1 MQKNIVDTAKQ
12 AMQRA
17 IEHELDLKS
26 LFPLSA
32 TSSATFH
39 IADFG
44 CSIGPT
50 TFMSVQNI
58 IEAVNHNNNQAS
70 TTKLPL
76 EFQVSFNDQTN
87 NDFNT
92 LFRSLPAHRHDN
104 YFAAGVPGSFY
115 GRLFPTSSL
124 HLGSISSSLHWISR
138 VPGELTAAGRRDSI
152 QCTGLDEDVARA
164 YSGQFTRDMEAFFDA
179 RAEELVSGG
188 LLAISALCL
197 PAGAVLAQTGLGMI
211 FDLLGACLVD
221 LAELGL
227 ISEEKLKSFYLP
239 MYYPQA
245 EELEASITKKRCFS
259 IRKLVKMAPPSPEKS
274 QKLIQTSASQIRAVS
289 EAIIKQHFKTITPD
303 SVDLI
308 FERLKEKLAEN
319 MHAITSPTTL
329 HHLEVF
335 ILAKRL

>member
-1 MQKNIVDTAKQ
+1 MLMKELKNFIMQKNIVDTAKQ

-197 PAGAVLAQTGLGMI
+197 PAGAVLAQTGL
-211 FDLLGACLVD
+211 
-221 LAELGL
+221 
-227 ISEEKLKSFYLP
+227 EEKLKSFYLP

>member
-1 MQKNIVDTAKQ
+1 KIVVDRAKELMQE
-12 AMQRA
+12 A

-32 TSSATFH
+32 TSSITFH
-39 IADFG
+39 VADFG

-58 IEAVNHNNNQAS
+58 LEAVNHKNQAS

-92 LFRSLPAHRHDN
+92 LFRSLQTYHQDN

-115 GRLFPTSSL
+115 GRLFPKNSL

-152 QCTGLDEDVARA
+152 QCTGFDEDVARA
-164 YSGQFTRDMEAFFDA
+164 YSGQFTIDMEAFFDA
-179 RAEELVSGG
+179 RAEELVAGG

-197 PAGAVLAQTGLGMI
+197 PPAAVLSQTRLGVV
-211 FDLLGACLVD
+211 FDLVGTCLAD

-227 ISEEKLKSFYLP
+227 VSEEKLKSFYLP

-245 EELEASITKKRCFS
+245 EELEASITKKGCFS
-259 IRKLVKMAPPSPEKS
+259 IQKMMKMAPLSPEKF
-274 QKLIQTSASQIRAVS
+274 QTLIQTPASQIRVLL
-289 EAIIKQHFKTITPD
+289 EALIKQHFKAITPQ

-308 FERLKEKLAEN
+308 FERLKQKLLEN
-319 MHAITSPTTL
+319 MDAIASPSTSP
-329 HHLEVF
+329 HLEVF